1 MTVLKLSRSA
11 LDVVVT
17 CLVAENQTRLGRAF
31 NTWRLWKALGEPPAL
46 TFHYIFHYISHPC
59 SWWQSHRDCSG
70 VAMLCTEHTSSRL
83 SHTPCDT
90 HLYVRVCTITLNA
103 LLSALVN
110 PRLLLVVYKS
120 KGHRAS
126 GGLWQSWH
134 PILIC
139 FYLVSR
145 MYPGQ
150 IWGNIAKCK
159 SSAYNTPRITLQ
171 IKFWLQCVV
180 CLFAKA
186 VMLSTQMD
194 PDRAMSPGSPQRVHI
209 IGNIPAPGLEKHRA
223 ELIPHLLHVQ

>member
-1 MTVLKLSRSA
+1 MKGTGRTPCFDISLYFSLYFSSLQLMAVAPWLLRRGDA
-11 LDVVVT
+11 LH
-17 CLVAENQTRLGRAF
+17 RAHIISSL
-31 NTWRLWKALGEPPAL
+31 THTLW
-46 TFHYIFHYISHPC
+46 
-59 SWWQSHRDCSG
+59 
-70 VAMLCTEHTSSRL
+70 
-83 SHTPCDT
+83 HTPVCAC
-90 HLYVRVCTITLNA
+90 VCTITLNA